1 MTAAPLISN
10 RAIDARDSDATLV
23 VLLGPPGA
31 GKGTQCE
38 RLARRLGLTHVSTG
52 HALREEVRRG
62 TRLGALAARYL
73 DRGRLVPDALVVDAM
88 TNAIARSGATSGVLL
103 DGFPRTAPQAR
114 LLEDLDLGT
123 VRLAVALI
131 VPRAVLLER
140 LRSRGRADDQID
152 VLRTRLISYETDT
165 RPLLD
170 HYGRRGILVHVDGNR
185 SADEVTATLAGHL
198 VAAGVSPA
206 RSGPLL
212 V

>member
-131 VPRAVLLER
+131 LER